1 MQWALDNNINISAM
15 QAQTETLEDVFRTL
29 TKK

>member
-1 MQWALDNNINISAM
+1 MQWALNHDISISSM

-29 TKK
+29 TK